1 MSSHNNNTAPQEAN
15 PPTTDGNN
23 NNETR
28 RRSNNNNSSR
38 RQPQNTIQL
47 TNPKNY
53 EGSIA
58 EVGAI
63 LALKH
68 EKLDKK
74 AQYQV
79 FVEKIANY
87 VYSNIKN
94 GGDLIPLFS
103 NLEDPMN
110 KFNTKRKPTKL
121 TEEQLSDSLEV
132 DIYKECIKVYVAG
145 RTTLTRNM
153 EKVYGIIW
161 GQCTSAIQSKG
172 KSVSE
177 YTAKSMEL
185 DALWLLQEL
194 KKATSGI
201 DAKAEPRSTLIDSLF
216 GTFKMRQGPT
226 EANDTFLER
235 YKATIGVVELS
246 FNV

>member
-15 PPTTDGNN
+15 TPTTDSNN

-94 GGDLIPLFS
+94 GGYLIPLFS
-103 NLEDPMN
+103 NLEDLMK
-110 KFNTKRKPTKL
+110 KFNMKRKPTKL
-121 TEEQLSDSLEV
+121 TEKQLSDTLEV
-132 DIYKECIKVYVAG
+132 DIYKGCIKVYVSG
-145 RTTLTRNM
+145 RTTLTHNM
-153 EKVYGIIW
+153 EKVYGII
-161 GQCTSAIQSKG
+161 
-172 KSVSE
+172 
-177 YTAKSMEL
+177 
-185 DALWLLQEL
+185 
-194 KKATSGI
+194 
-201 DAKAEPRSTLIDSLF
+201 
-216 GTFKMRQGPT
+216 
-226 EANDTFLER
+226 
-235 YKATIGVVELS
+235 
-246 FNV
+246 